1 MKTKRHAKIMEIV
14 TAGTVATQE
23 ELQEQL
29 LQSGFKVTQATISR
43 DIKELRLVKTLGAD
57 GIYRYAT
64 VRQEKDHMPAKFH
77 ALFVSAVM
85 DVDYACN
92 MVVIKCYTGM
102 AQAACA
108 ALDSLHRENV
118 VGTLAGDDTFVCIM
132 KSENEAIELA
142 VDLKKILKEG

>member
-1 MKTKRHAKIMEIV
+1 MKTKRHAKILEIIA
-14 TAGTVATQE
+14 AGAVATQE
-23 ELQEQL
+23 ELQEML

-43 DIKELRLVKTLGAD
+43 DIKELRLIKTLGPD
-57 GIYRYAT
+57 GVYRYST
-64 VRQEKDHMPAKFH
+64 VHREKDHMPSKFH
-77 ALFVSAVM
+77 ALFASAVM

-92 MVVIKCYTGM
+92 LVAIKCYTGM

>member
-1 MKTKRHAKIMEIV
+1 MELI

-23 ELQEQL
+23 ELQELL
-29 LQSGFKVTQATISR
+29 LQSGYKVTQATISR
-43 DIKELRLVKTLGAD
+43 DIKELRLIKALGPD
-57 GIYRYAT
+57 GVYRYAT

-77 ALFVSAVM
+77 ALFSSAVM

-92 MVVIKCYTGM
+92 LVVIKCYTGM

-132 KSENEAIELA
+132 KTENEAIERA

>member
-1 MKTKRHAKIMEIV
+1 LKTKRHAKILELVASGAI
-14 TAGTVATQE
+14 ATQE
-23 ELQEQL
+23 ELQEKL
-29 LQSGFKVTQATISR
+29 LADGYNVTQATISR
-43 DIKELRLVKTLGAD
+43 DIKELRLIKAMNAQGVYCYT
-57 GIYRYAT
+57 T
-64 VRQEKDHMPAKFH
+64 VHQERDEMPSKFH
-77 ALFVSAVM
+77 ALFASAVM

-92 MVVIKCYTGM
+92 LVVIKCFTGM

-132 KSENEAIELA
+132 KTENEAIELA